1 METTMHSLTKK
12 AAIVT
17 GSTSGSIGLAYAR
30 AFARTGAN
38 IVLHGFGMSAPIEKE
53 RSAIETE
60 FNVKAVA
67 GIQFVSPKSVGG
79 NTMHKFFLAV
89 ILLSVT
95 ASNGALA
102 HSGTDQEEQA
112 CTHDVQRFCR
122 KLMDQG
128 DLRKLCKAG
137 AGRVDNRCLLPD
149 QQMLGDQQGSRPE
162 PWRSWPVSRII
173 VQSFLPPAATFW
185 SITGNSE

>member
-17 GSTSGSIGLAYAR
+17 GSTSGIGLAYAR
-30 AFARTGAN
+30 AFARAGAN
-38 IVLHGFGMSAPIEKE
+38 IVLNGFGMSAAIEKE

-60 FNVKAVA
+60 FNVKAVYSPADMTRPAEIAEMVAQGERAFGSVDILVNNA

-89 ILLSVT
+89 ILLSVS
-95 ASNGALA
+95 ASTGALA

-112 CTHDVQRFCR
+112 CTRDVQRFCR

-128 DLRKLCKAG
+128 DLTILACLK
-137 AGRVDNRCLLPD
+137 DNRPKFSPACRYVL
-149 QQMLGDQQGSRPE
+149 
-162 PWRSWPVSRII
+162 VSHG
-173 VQSFLPPAATFW
+173 Q
-185 SITGNSE
+185 